1 MVIYIPSTFYCV
13 GCVKFPLKFRTWQ
26 LEKLSVRAFVLET
39 NNTYKHKSK
48 FKTVSVYEVEIMN
61 NRNISLHKSHTYHK
75 FSNFIWK
82 KMEEDVYIVF
92 TKKNPKRL
100 LSTNTLTKASTVKSA
115 DLVNIVYFLLTRR
128 ANKKFREIDDFIKH
142 LTHNGNSIIRI
153 FTSSAT
159 SIC

>member
-1 MVIYIPSTFYCV
+1 M
-13 GCVKFPLKFRTWQ
+13 
-26 LEKLSVRAFVLET
+26 RAFALET
-39 NNTYKHKSK
+39 NNTHKHKSK

-61 NRNISLHKSHTYHK
+61 NRNISLYKSHTYHK

-82 KMEEDVYIVF
+82 KNGRRCIYCFHEKEPEES
-92 TKKNPKRL
+92 RL
-100 LSTNTLTKASTVKSA
+100 LSANTLTKASTVKSA

>member
-26 LEKLSVRAFVLET
+26 LEKLSVRAFALET